1 MSFAMA
7 SKTDYVIDMIDYA
20 CGGWFNNYIVLIELF
35 VMCGQSWLK
44 ERTRGRD
51 ARTCLPCMLHAC
63 S

>member
-1 MSFAMA
+1 MMSFAMA

-44 ERTRGRD
+44 EGK
-51 ARTCLPCMLHAC
+51 
-63 S
+63 